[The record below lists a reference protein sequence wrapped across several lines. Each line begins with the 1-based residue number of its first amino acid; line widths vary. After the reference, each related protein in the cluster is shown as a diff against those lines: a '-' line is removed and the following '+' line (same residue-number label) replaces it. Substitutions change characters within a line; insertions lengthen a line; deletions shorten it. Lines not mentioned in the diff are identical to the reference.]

1 MYQNQNKLIK
11 GEYIM
16 RKSVIINKKSIVMCG
31 LTLALSAA
39 IYLNWQYQSNG
50 EATKYNNDDA
60 DLGKSIYVNNT
71 VSTQEETD
79 YFTIAISDREKSR
92 KNTIAE
98 LNEIIEDKSSSTE
111 AKQKAE
117 KNKNTIALN
126 IEKEANIE
134 TLIKSKGFEKCI
146 AVLNEKNANIIIKA
160 KDITSQQTLQ
170 INEIVSEQTDFS
182 SENIKIIA
190 VE

>member
-1 MYQNQNKLIK
+1 
-11 GEYIM
+11 M

-31 LTLALSAA
+31 LALALSAA
-39 IYLNWQYQSNG
+39 IYLNWQYQDNGAASKSN
-50 EATKYNNDDA
+50 KDDSG
-60 DLGKSIYVNNT
+60 LGKSIYVNNT
-71 VSTQEETD
+71 VSIEEEKD
-79 YFTIAISDREKSR
+79 YFSTAVNDREKSR

-98 LNEIIEDKSSSTE
+98 LNEIISDKNSSSD

-134 TLIKSKGFEKCI
+134 TLIKAKGFEKCI
-146 AVLNEKNANIIIKA
+146 AVINEKSANIIVKA
-160 KDITSQQTLQ
+160 KEVTSRQTLQ
-170 INEIVSEQTDFS
+170 INEIVSEQTDFT

-190 VE
+190 IE

>member
-1 MYQNQNKLIK
+1 
-11 GEYIM
+11 M

-31 LTLALSAA
+31 LALALSAA

-50 EATKYNNDDA
+50 EAVKNNKDDA
-60 DLGKSIYVNNT
+60 DLGKSIYVSNT
-71 VSTQEETD
+71 VSLPEEND
-79 YFTIAISDREKSR
+79 YFSVAIGDREKSR

-98 LNEIIEDKSSSTE
+98 LNEIIDDKSSSSE

-134 TLIKSKGFEKCI
+134 TLIKAKGFEKCI
-146 AVLNEKNANIIIKA
+146 AVLNEKSANIIIKA
-160 KDITSQQTLQ
+160 KDITSQQTIQ
-170 INEIVSEQTDFS
+170 INEIVSEQTEFS
-182 SENIKIIA
+182 PENIKIIA

>member
-1 MYQNQNKLIK
+1 
-11 GEYIM
+11 M

-170 INEIVSEQTDFS
+170 INEIVSDQTDFS

>member
-1 MYQNQNKLIK
+1 
-11 GEYIM
+11 M

-31 LTLALSAA
+31 LALALSAA
-39 IYLNWQYQSNG
+39 IYLNWQYQDNGAASKSN
-50 EATKYNNDDA
+50 KDDS

-71 VSTQEETD
+71 VSIEEEKD
-79 YFTIAISDREKSR
+79 YFSTAVNDREKSR

-98 LNEIIEDKSSSTE
+98 LNEIISDKNSSSD

-134 TLIKSKGFEKCI
+134 TLIKAKGFEKCI
-146 AVLNEKNANIIIKA
+146 AVINEKSANIIVKA
-160 KDITSQQTLQ
+160 KEVTSRQTLQ
-170 INEIVSEQTDFS
+170 INEIVSEQTDFT

-190 VE
+190 IE

>member
-1 MYQNQNKLIK
+1 
-11 GEYIM
+11 M

-31 LTLALSAA
+31 LALALSAA
-39 IYLNWQYQSNG
+39 IYLNWQYQDNGAASKSN
-50 EATKYNNDDA
+50 KDDS

-71 VSTQEETD
+71 VSIEEEKD
-79 YFTIAISDREKSR
+79 YFSTAVNDREKSR

-98 LNEIIEDKSSSTE
+98 LNEIISDKNSSSD

-134 TLIKSKGFEKCI
+134 TLIKAKGFEKCI
-146 AVLNEKNANIIIKA
+146 AVINEKSANIIIKA
-160 KDITSQQTLQ
+160 KEVTSQQTLQ
-170 INEIVSEQTDFS
+170 INEIVSEQTDFT

-190 VE
+190 IE

>member
-1 MYQNQNKLIK
+1 
-11 GEYIM
+11 M

-31 LTLALSAA
+31 LALALSAA
-39 IYLNWQYQSNG
+39 IYLNWQYQGNG
-50 EATKYNNDDA
+50 AVENSVKNDA
-60 DLGKSIYVNNT
+60 DLGKSIYVNKT
-71 VSTQEETD
+71 VSTLDEQD
-79 YFTIAISDREKSR
+79 YFSTAVSEREKSR

-98 LNEIIEDKSSSTE
+98 LNEIISDKSASSE
-111 AKQKAE
+111 SKQKAE

-134 TLIKSKGFEKCI
+134 TLIKAKGFDKCI
-146 AVLNEKNANIIIKA
+146 AVLNEKSANIIIKA
-160 KDITSQQTLQ
+160 KEVTSQQTLQ

>member
-50 EATKYNNDDA
+50 ETTKYNNDDA

>member
-1 MYQNQNKLIK
+1 
-11 GEYIM
+11 M

-31 LTLALSAA
+31 LVLALSAA
-39 IYLNWQYQSNG
+39 IYLNWQYQGNGITPNSN
-50 EATKYNNDDA
+50 KNDA

-71 VSTQEETD
+71 VSTTDEQD
-79 YFTIAISDREKSR
+79 YFSIAVGDREKSR

-98 LNEIIEDKSSSTE
+98 LNEIISDKNSSSE
-111 AKQKAE
+111 SRQKAE
-117 KNKNTIALN
+117 KNKSAIALN

-134 TLIKSKGFEKCI
+134 TLIKAKGFEKCI
-146 AVLNEKNANIIIKA
+146 AVLNEKSANIIIKA
-160 KDITSQQTLQ
+160 KEVTSQQTMQ
-170 INEIVSEQTDFS
+170 INEIVSEQTEFT

>member
-1 MYQNQNKLIK
+1 
-11 GEYIM
+11 M

-31 LTLALSAA
+31 LALALSAA
-39 IYLNWQYQSNG
+39 IYLNWQYQDNGAASKSN
-50 EATKYNNDDA
+50 KDDS

-71 VSTQEETD
+71 VSIEEEKD
-79 YFTIAISDREKSR
+79 YFSTAVNDREKSR

-98 LNEIIEDKSSSTE
+98 LNEIISDKNSSSD

-134 TLIKSKGFEKCI
+134 TLIKAKGFEKCI
-146 AVLNEKNANIIIKA
+146 AVINEKSANIIVKA
-160 KDITSQQTLQ
+160 KEVTSQQTLQ
-170 INEIVSEQTDFS
+170 INEIVSEQTDFT

-190 VE
+190 IE

>member
-1 MYQNQNKLIK
+1 
-11 GEYIM
+11 M

-31 LTLALSAA
+31 LALALSAA
-39 IYLNWQYQSNG
+39 IYLNWQYQDNGAASKSN
-50 EATKYNNDDA
+50 KDDS

-71 VSTQEETD
+71 VSIEEEKD
-79 YFTIAISDREKSR
+79 YFSTAVNDREKSR

-98 LNEIIEDKSSSTE
+98 LNEIISDKNSSSD

-134 TLIKSKGFEKCI
+134 TLIKAKGFEKCI
-146 AVLNEKNANIIIKA
+146 AVINEKSANIIIKA
-160 KDITSQQTLQ
+160 KEVTSRQTLQ
-170 INEIVSEQTDFS
+170 INEIVSEQTDFT

-190 VE
+190 IE